1 MDIVEQHEDVWSRTK
16 TVHGYAVDEVRSVLQ
31 KSIRRGLVEEAILAA
46 FELYVTGPETEELL
60 WRRLEIITI
69 EDVGTGLAQGPMLIE
84 ALNNQRLR
92 WPRNPERWM
101 FSAHAVRMLCA
112 AQKDRTTQELAGW
125 TEEVVSRGERAVE
138 VQDFHI
144 DMHTVRGV
152 SMGRGKQHWWN
163 EGAIVTNS
171 VKGLDSRWG
180 DYLRRLY
187 AGDGRA
193 DGGRTAK
200 NAKKLG

>member
-1 MDIVEQHEDVWSRTK
+1 
-16 TVHGYAVDEVRSVLQ
+16 
-31 KSIRRGLVEEAILAA
+31 
-46 FELYVTGPETEELL
+46 
-60 WRRLEIITI
+60 
-69 EDVGTGLAQGPMLIE
+69 MLIE

-125 TEEVVSRGERAVE
+125 TEEVVSRGERALE
-138 VQDFHI
+138 VQDFHV

-152 SMGRGKQHWWN
+152 SMGRGKEHWWN

-171 VKGLDSRWG
+171 VKGLESRWG

-187 AGDGRA
+187 AGDGRP
-193 DGGRTAK
+193 DGGGT
-200 NAKKLG
+200 GEG

>member
-16 TVHGYAVDEVRSVLQ
+16 TVHGIAVDEVRSVLQ

-46 FELYVTGPETEELL
+46 FELYITGPETEELL

-69 EDVGTGLAQGPMLIE
+69 EDVGAGLIQGPMLIE

-138 VQDFHI
+138 VQDFHL

-152 SMGRGKQHWWN
+152 SMGRGK
-163 EGAIVTNS
+163 ETAGRRALLCATRSGGSTAVGATIS
-171 VKGLDSRWG
+171 AASM
-180 DYLRRLY
+180 
-187 AGDGRA
+187 RA
-193 DGGRTAK
+193 TAARTAGRR
-200 NAKKLG
+200 AKDTEKLR

>member
-1 MDIVEQHEDVWSRTK
+1 MDIVEQHEDVWSRAK
-16 TVHGYAVDEVRSVLQ
+16 TVHGLAVDEVRSVLQ

-46 FELYVTGPETEELL
+46 FELYITGPETEELL

-69 EDVGTGLAQGPMLIE
+69 EDVGAGLIQGPLLIE

-112 AQKDRTTQELAGW
+112 AEKDRTTQELAGW
-125 TEEVVSRGERAVE
+125 TEEVVRRGERAVE
-138 VQDFHI
+138 VQDFHL

-152 SMGRGKQHWWN
+152 SMGRGKEHWWN
-163 EGAIVTNS
+163 EGALVRNP
-171 VKGLDSRWG
+171 VAGLDSRWG
-180 DYLRRLY
+180 DYLRRLS
-187 AGDGRA
+187 ANDGRP
-193 DGGRTAK
+193 DGGAVEKRA
-200 NAKKLG
+200 

>member
-1 MDIVEQHEDVWSRTK
+1 MDTVEQHEDVWSRTK
-16 TVHGYAVDEVRSVLQ
+16 TVHGLGVDEVRSVLQ
-31 KSIRRGLVEEAILAA
+31 KSIRRGLVEEAVLAA
-46 FELYVTGPETEELL
+46 FELYTTGPETEELL

-69 EDVGTGLAQGPMLIE
+69 EDVGLGLIQGPMLIE

-112 AQKDRTTQELAGW
+112 AEKDRTTQELAGW
-125 TEEVVSRGERAVE
+125 TEEVVSRGARAVE
-138 VQDFHI
+138 IQDFHL

-152 SMGRGKQHWWN
+152 SMGRGKAHWWK
-163 EGAIVTNS
+163 EGALVRNP
-171 VKGLDSRWG
+171 VAGLDSRWG

-187 AGDGRA
+187 AGDGPE
-193 DGGRTAK
+193 DGGSTAQ
-200 NAKKLG
+200 NAQELG